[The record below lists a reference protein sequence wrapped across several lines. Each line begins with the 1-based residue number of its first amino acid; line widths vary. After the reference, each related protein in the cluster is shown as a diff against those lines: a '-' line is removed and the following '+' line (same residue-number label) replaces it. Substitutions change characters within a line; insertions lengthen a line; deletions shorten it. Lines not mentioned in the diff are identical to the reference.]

1 MGAYSVLQRLNDGTV
16 ALLYEATPSTV
27 IRLLVL
33 DLGDIEGGDHP
44 H

>member
-1 MGAYSVLQRLNDGTV
+1 VLQRLKDGTV
-16 ALLYEATPSTV
+16 ALLYEATPNTV

-33 DLGDIEGGDHP
+33 DLGYIEEGGDP